1 MICQDPGNAR
11 KRIYRVFKCIED
23 SKGSIEETGHQLKGH
38 AKVSNNKAVR
48 DSLGAVITNKAASS
62 TDPMYMQLAI
72 EDGRVEG
79 ENPTKRPKREPK
91 KKSPEEEAAQK
102 QQRDF
107 DNSMKG
113 NLISI

>member
-1 MICQDPGNAR
+1 MICQDPGNPR

-48 DSLGAVITNKAASS
+48 DSLGAVITNKAASA
-62 TDPMYMQLAI
+62 TDPMFVQLAI
-72 EDGRVEG
+72 EDGQVG
-79 ENPTKRPKREPK
+79 EPPKKKTKREPK

-113 NLISI
+113 NLISN